1 MHVGVCRLTLRLA
14 ASRSLKDKRQV
25 VRSVT
30 DRLRRQFNAA
40 IAEIEEQDS
49 WQTAVLGIA
58 VVSNQLAHAEQ
69 QLARIVQ
76 AVAAARIDAEIV
88 NEHVEV
94 IPV

>member
-25 VRSVT
+25 IRSVT

-40 IAEIEEQDS
+40 IAEVEEQDA
-49 WQTAVLGIA
+49 WQTAVLGIV
-58 VVSNQLAHAEQ
+58 VVSNQSAHAEQ
-69 QLARIVQ
+69 QVARIVH
-76 AVAAARIDAEIV
+76 ALAAARIDAEIV
-88 NEHVEV
+88 SEHVEV